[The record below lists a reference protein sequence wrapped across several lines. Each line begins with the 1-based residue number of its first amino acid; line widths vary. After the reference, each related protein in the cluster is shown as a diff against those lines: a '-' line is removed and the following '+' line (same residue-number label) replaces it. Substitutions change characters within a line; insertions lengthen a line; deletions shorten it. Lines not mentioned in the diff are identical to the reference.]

1 MNDVLTTIRANKT
14 AYQIHVE
21 IIENTAD
28 GE

>member
-1 MNDVLTTIRANKT
+1 MNDVSTMIRAHQT